1 MYNPFQTNVYEAE
14 RYTNGDWFFKL
25 FDRDSAVSRIKSEKE
40 RLEAVL
46 SNPAALKVF
55 KLQCDLFSL
64 GKFKAYRNEE
74 LVDDDPLINMLRYPN
89 PYQSQRQF
97 LWDYM
102 FWTMLGTSYLYH
114 NSKILNEN
122 TKLYFLDPTRFQWTD
137 DILFQLDKVVLS
149 KKTFNNFENLR
160 IQYHNLDGT
169 VVFYKLAEIM
179 PFFDLSNGVGNWY
192 RGNSAIDALYK
203 VINNSEKGLD
213 AKGINLEF
221 SGKYMVSGQHKENDI
236 YGSPMGDDEKRDIES
251 SMRKNKP
258 VYAVKSMLDVKRF
271 VDNIDNLKLDNAY
284 REDYFTIGNMY
295 GIPRDVLEA
304 FNSSTY
310 ENQEKARGAH
320 IEYCLQPKGND
331 LADGLERIFNYTDL
345 DIDIQMSWSHLSFM
359 QVFEKERADVKH
371 RKMET
376 LKLAFDMGL
385 QVEDLQ
391 QRVIDIFD
399 EDGND

>member
-14 RYTNGDWFFKL
+14 RYTNGEWFLKL
-25 FDRDSAVSRIKSEKE
+25 FDRDSAVSKIRSEKE

-64 GKFKAYRNEE
+64 GKFHTVRNDEIVE
-74 LVDDDPLINMLRYPN
+74 DDPLIKKLRYPN

-102 FWTMLGTSYLYH
+102 FWNMLGTAYLYR
-114 NSKILNEN
+114 NSNMLNDN

-137 DILFQLDKVVLS
+137 DILFKLDKIVLS
-149 KKTFNNFENLR
+149 KKTFNDYENLT

-169 VVFYKLAEIM
+169 ITIYKLAEIM

-192 RGNSAIDALYK
+192 RGNSTIDALYK
-203 VINNSEKGLD
+203 VIYNSEKGLD

-221 SGKYMVSGQHKENDI
+221 SGKYMVSGQHKDQDI
-236 YGSPMGDDEKRDIES
+236 YGVPMSKEEQRYIEKS
-251 SMRKNKP
+251 TRKNKP
-258 VYAVKSMLDVKRF
+258 VHAVKSMLDIKRF
-271 VDNIDNLKLDNAY
+271 VENIDNLKLDSAY
-284 REDYFTIGNMY
+284 REDYFTIGNMF

-331 LADGLERIFNYTDL
+331 LADGLEKMFGYSDL
-345 DIDIQMSWSHLSFM
+345 DIDIQMSWNHLSFM

-376 LKLAFDMGL
+376 LKMVYDMG
-385 QVEDLQ
+385 VVIPDLND
-391 QRVIDIFD
+391 RIIEIV
-399 EDGND
+399 DGDGY

>member
-14 RYTNGDWFFKL
+14 RYTNGEWFFKL
-25 FDRDSAVSRIKSEKE
+25 FDRDTEISKIRSEKE

-64 GKFKAYRNEE
+64 GKLQAVRNNEIIE
-74 LVDDDPLINMLRYPN
+74 DDLLIKRLRYPN

-102 FWTMLGTSYLYH
+102 FWNMLGTAYLYR
-114 NSKILNEN
+114 NSNVITDS

-137 DILFQLDKVVLS
+137 DILFKLDKIVLS
-149 KKTFNNFENLR
+149 KKTFNDYENLT

-169 VVFYKLAEIM
+169 VTIYKLAEIM
-179 PFFDLSNGVGNWY
+179 PFFDLSNGIGNWY
-192 RGNSAIDALYK
+192 RGNSTIDALYK
-203 VINNSEKGLD
+203 VIYNSEKSLD

-221 SGKYMVSGQHKENDI
+221 SGKYMVSGQHKDQDI
-236 YGSPMGDDEKRDIES
+236 YGVPMSKDEQRYIEKS
-251 SMRKNKP
+251 TRKNKP
-258 VYAVKSMLDVKRF
+258 VHAVKSMLDIKRF
-271 VDNIDNLKLDNAY
+271 VENIDKLKLDNAY
-284 REDYFTIGNMY
+284 REDYFTIGNMF

-331 LADGLERIFNYTDL
+331 LVDGLEKMFGYTEQ
-345 DIDIQMSWSHLSFM
+345 DIDIQISWSHLSFM
-359 QVFEKERADVKH
+359 QVFGKERADVKH

-376 LKLAFDMGL
+376 LKMVYDMG
-385 QVEDLQ
+385 VVIPDLNE
-391 QRVIDIFD
+391 RVTDIIDG
-399 EDGND
+399 DGY